1 VRAIVIAVLL
11 AACGRGGDAGSG
23 SPALERSIAQGLTA
37 QLGVEV
43 AHVTCGGSRCTAALA
58 GGGSLSIAVHDR
70 DWQLDGLVIATAPL
84 EQYLALLCGDL
95 GLNVKPACGARAIAV
110 APGDRVEC
118 RLGDLG
124 RAFATIRDGGDFT
137 IELAIGGDAV
147 TAREA
152 QADEAALDRAS
163 LALDHGAATTDEGDQ
178 VEPDGGAP
186 P

>member
-1 VRAIVIAVLL
+1 M
-11 AACGRGGDAGSG
+11 
-23 SPALERSIAQGLTA
+23 ERSIAQGLTA

-43 AHVTCGGSRCTAALA
+43 AHVTCGGARCTAALA

-84 EQYLALLCGDL
+84 EQYLATVCADL
-95 GLNVKPACGARAIAV
+95 GLAVKPACGARAIAV

-124 RAFATIRDGGDFT
+124 RAFATIGNGGDFS
-137 IELAIGGDAV
+137 IELAIGSDAV
-147 TAREA
+147 SAREA
-152 QADEAALDRAS
+152 PVDEAALDRAS
-163 LALDHGAATTDEGDQ
+163 LALDHGSAEGD
-178 VEPDGGAP
+178 EPDVDGGAP